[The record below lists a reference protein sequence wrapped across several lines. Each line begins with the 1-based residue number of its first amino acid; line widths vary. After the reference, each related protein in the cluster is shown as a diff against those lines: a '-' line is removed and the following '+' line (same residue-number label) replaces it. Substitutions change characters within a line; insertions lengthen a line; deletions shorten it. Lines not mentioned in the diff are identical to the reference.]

1 METWQHQKDA
11 VEWLLGRQAGI
22 LHHGMG
28 SGKSRTT
35 LEFLRSLGCPPRVL
49 VCCPLAVMPAWRKQV
64 SLWLPGY
71 RVLVL
76 DQSTRDRKE
85 TALSAALA
93 DQTALIVV
101 CNYDSA
107 WRIAAFEKIR
117 FDVLVWDEVHRLKSP
132 SGKASRW
139 AARMAAKNPQARKV
153 GLTGTL
159 IPHSI
164 LDVQPIYR
172 SIEAPDC
179 PTFGTSHTLHKATY
193 AVVNPHV
200 RGMVVG
206 WRNLPQAHARIAATT
221 HRVRSADV
229 LDLPPIQYLDVAVDL
244 TPAEATLYREVE
256 LEFCAVCD
264 GGTVTPANA
273 LVQLLR
279 LQQICGGYVRFDEE
293 RVARKIA
300 EHPAKQAML
309 ADMLEDLPADEPVVI
324 FCRFRSDID
333 SSIAACKAAGRTTSE
348 LSGQA
353 NDLAAWQDGETSTL
367 VAQIQSGGIGIDL
380 TRAAYGVFFSLGY
393 SLAEYEQAV
402 ARLHRPGQER
412 RTLIYHLTAT
422 NHGRSTVDGRVY
434 QCLRERREVVNGIID
449 GYRADAA
456 IGAR

>member
-1 METWQHQKDA
+1 MDVWQHQKDA
-11 VEWLLGRQAGI
+11 VAWLLARMAGI

-35 LEFLRSLGCPPRVL
+35 LEFLRALGCPPRVL
-49 VCCPLAVMPAWRKQV
+49 VCCPLAVMPAWRKQAG
-64 SLWLPGY
+64 LWLPAY
-71 RVLVL
+71 RVLLL
-76 DQSTRDRKE
+76 DQSTRERKE
-85 TALSAALA
+85 KALAAALA
-93 DQTALIVV
+93 DQTPLIVV

-172 SIEAPDC
+172 AVEAPDC

-193 AVVNPHV
+193 AIVNQHV

-206 WRNLPQAHARIAATT
+206 WKNLPQAHAKIAATT
-221 HRVRSADV
+221 HRVRSEDV
-229 LDLPPIQYLDVAVDL
+229 LDLPPIQFLDIEVDL
-244 TPAEATLYREVE
+244 SPAEAALYREVE
-256 LEFCAVCD
+256 RDFCAVCEA
-264 GGTVTPANA
+264 GTVTPANA

-279 LQQICGGYVRFDEE
+279 LQQICGGWVRFDERE
-293 RVARKIA
+293 AAEKIA
-300 EHPAKQAML
+300 PHTSKEQRL
-309 ADMLEDLPADEPVVI
+309 VDMLEDLPSDEPVVV
-324 FCRFRSDID
+324 FCRFRSDIA
-333 SSIAACKAAGRTTSE
+333 SALAACQATGRSASE
-348 LSGQA
+348 LSGSA
-353 NDLAAWQDGETSTL
+353 NDLAAWQAGETSVL

-380 TRAAYGVFFSLGY
+380 TRASYAVFASLGY

-402 ARLHRPGQER
+402 ARLHRPGQTK
-412 RTLIYHLTAT
+412 RTLIYHLIATAG
-422 NHGRSTVDGRVY
+422 GRATVDGRVY
-434 QCLRERREVVNGIID
+434 KCLRERKEVVNGIID
-449 GYRADAA
+449 GYRAGAA
-456 IGAR
+456 LGAR